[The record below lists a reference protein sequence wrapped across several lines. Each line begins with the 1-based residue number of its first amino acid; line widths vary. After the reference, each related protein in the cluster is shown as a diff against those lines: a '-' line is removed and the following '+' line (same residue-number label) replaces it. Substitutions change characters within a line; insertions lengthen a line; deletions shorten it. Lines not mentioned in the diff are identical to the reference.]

1 MIALR
6 ERREQL
12 GLSKSVVA
20 QKAGLSIA
28 MISFVEREL
37 RKPTLD
43 TLLRM
48 SEALDIDLWK
58 VLRRATDQAG

>member
-1 MIALR
+1 VIALR